1 MGSRAYAYQ
10 PQLIVLIYGRRRDVL
25 LREQKHHHGHQFFL
39 VLASWVLGSAKFVR
53 LQRQKPAMFAQMP
66 LFVYRHF
73 TGAACAT
80 SSDGRFAL
88 FSVPSTPAFLPASGL
103 SNSSD
108 MVRSRT
114 SRSAVA
120 CSAHPIQNFLPGTKV
135 AIVRV
140 IWRMARPRAA
150 PGTECGGC
158 ALRSRRLCCGRR

>member
-39 VLASWVLGSAKFVR
+39 VLAAWVLGSAKFVR

-73 TGAACAT
+73 TGAACTT
-80 SSDGRFAL
+80 SSDGRFEL
-88 FSVPSTPAFLPASGL
+88 FSVPSPPAFLHLGSQTHQTWCAPGHLGA
-103 SNSSD
+103 
-108 MVRSRT
+108 
-114 SRSAVA
+114 AP

-150 PGTECGGC
+150 PGTECEGC
-158 ALRSRRLCCGRR
+158 ALRSRRLRR